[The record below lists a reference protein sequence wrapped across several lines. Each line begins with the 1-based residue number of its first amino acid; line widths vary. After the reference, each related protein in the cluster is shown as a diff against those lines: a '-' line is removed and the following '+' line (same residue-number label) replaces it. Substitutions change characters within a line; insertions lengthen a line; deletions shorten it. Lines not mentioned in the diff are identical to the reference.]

1 MPKFVKD
8 TAYTWNFGN
17 SGQSPG
23 VNYDCGYCGN
33 KVAPVASMT
42 GQLTMHGAP
51 QNRYGRIYFCPMC
64 VRPTFNDGFGDQVP
78 AVRLGAELKN
88 LPEDGLKQLYG
99 EARDCSASGAY
110 TACVMAC
117 RKILMNLAVREGA
130 KESGSFVG
138 YVDYLSD
145 NNFVPPKGKAWVTKI
160 KDKGNEANHEIK
172 PMTAE
177 DAKEILYLVEML
189 LRFNFELGTP

>member
-1 MPKFVKD
+1 
-8 TAYTWNFGN
+8 
-17 SGQSPG
+17 
-23 VNYDCGYCGN
+23 
-33 KVAPVASMT
+33 MT